1 MGSYIFLYYNITIKH
16 IWLEQTFSRIFLPE
30 WKLCPVLCKYRYF
43 RASSFAASSIL
54 FVSHYSNTTSS
65 KARQQPIF
73 LVFWKPPAHQYLGLV
88 LVIAFFLL
96 LANTSHALQGQRR
109 NIIWARILRK
119 FCIWPLL
126 GLLMFTTGH
135 DLGILWYLNYILLPK
150 IDTKY
155 HESPLMGVLSSGNV
169 KINVIMRSWL

>member
-88 LVIAFFLL
+88 LVIAFFFLL
-96 LANTSHALQGQRR
+96 LANTSHASQGQRR
-109 NIIWARILRK
+109 NIILGQDFEEILYLTIIRSANVYN
-119 FCIWPLL
+119 WPRPGYIMISKLYTIAKDRHKVSWKSSN
-126 GLLMFTTGH
+126 GGF
-135 DLGILWYLNYILLPK
+135 ILWK
-150 IDTKY
+150 C
-155 HESPLMGVLSSGNV
+155 
-169 KINVIMRSWL
+169 